1 MDHHFDDIG
10 GGSARERLEMLKVF
24 LFLATATIAF
34 FVTVE
39 TPATPEAGTHSDFE
53 PATQV
58 EMLQVNFLVHK
69 LPARSVFR
77 LV

>member
-1 MDHHFDDIG
+1 
-10 GGSARERLEMLKVF
+10 MLKVF
-24 LFLATATIAF
+24 LFLATATFAF

-39 TPATPEAGTHSDFE
+39 TPATPGADAQTDFE

-58 EMLQVNFLVHK
+58 EMLQVSLSVHK
-69 LPARSVFR
+69 LPARRVCR